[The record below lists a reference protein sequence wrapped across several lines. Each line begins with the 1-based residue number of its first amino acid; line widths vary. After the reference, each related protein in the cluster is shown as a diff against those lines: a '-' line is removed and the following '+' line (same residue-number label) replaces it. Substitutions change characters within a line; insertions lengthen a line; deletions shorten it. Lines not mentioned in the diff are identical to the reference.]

1 MSEWGPEQKSSL
13 EQVPT
18 IVQAALPF
26 VPYDPADVTVLAIHM
41 ADRDVPVFSI
51 SAFWFL
57 YFPFSGLFEGRGRE
71 HVSRLSYVSMTSYH
85 SILEEMILW
94 DFRVK

>member
-51 SAFWFL
+51 NAF
-57 YFPFSGLFEGRGRE
+57 
-71 HVSRLSYVSMTSYH
+71 
-85 SILEEMILW
+85 
-94 DFRVK
+94 